1 MDYGIL
7 PPEINSARMYA
18 GPGSAPMLAAA
29 SAWGGLGAELSS
41 AASSYTGVISELT
54 DGSWH
59 GPASASMAA
68 AASGY
73 VAWMSTAAAQAEQT
87 AGQAQAAAAAFEAAF
102 AMTVPPAIVA
112 ANRTQLAALV
122 ATNAL
127 GQNTPAIAVTEALYG
142 EMWAQDAAAMYGY
155 AGSSATAATVT
166 PFNSPPQTTSPAA
179 AASQGGAVAQATAS
193 SAGTGAQSTLT
204 QVVSTLPNTL
214 NQLASPLS
222 AASVN
227 PFAPGSN
234 TATTGIAGLLNLLD
248 GQTGSAFGTY
258 LTSGFSNGI
267 LSGNWFNPA
276 SLMPA
281 VTSSFGDIGFLAVA
295 GQAGGG
301 FGSFNPALFSAATAP
316 AALSTVGHIAPAIS
330 SMGSTGLVSAEMGRA
345 SLVGTMSVPHS
356 WAPAAP
362 TASPAQTAS
371 PAEGWYMPPGVEEA
385 SAKQG
390 TPGMPGM
397 PMAGGTAR
405 GWGFAAPR
413 YGFKPTVV
421 ARPPAAG

>member
-7 PPEINSARMYA
+7 PPEINSSRIYA

-102 AMTVPPAIVA
+102 AMTVPPAVVA

-122 ATNAL
+122 ATNVL

>member
-1 MDYGIL
+1 VG
-7 PPEINSARMYA
+7 A
-18 GPGSAPMLAAA
+18 GCCGHVRLRGFFGRCGDGDSVQFAAA
-29 SAWGGLGAELSS
+29 DHQPGRSGKPRGSGSSSHRKLSGHRCTVDVDAGGLYPSQHPE
-41 AASSYTGVISELT
+41 
-54 DGSWH
+54 
-59 GPASASMAA
+59 
-68 AASGY
+68 
-73 VAWMSTAAAQAEQT
+73 STR
-87 AGQAQAAAAAFEAAF
+87 
-102 AMTVPPAIVA
+102 VAIVSG
-112 ANRTQLAALV
+112 
-122 ATNAL
+122 L
-127 GQNTPAIAVTEALYG
+127 GQSLCAWVEYSYHG
-142 EMWAQDAAAMYGY
+142 DRG
-155 AGSSATAATVT
+155 
-166 PFNSPPQTTSPAA
+166 
-179 AASQGGAVAQATAS
+179 VA
-193 SAGTGAQSTLT
+193 
-204 QVVSTLPNTL
+204 
-214 NQLASPLS
+214 
-222 AASVN
+222 
-227 PFAPGSN
+227 
-234 TATTGIAGLLNLLD
+234 
-248 GQTGSAFGTY
+248 QTGSAFGTY